1 MDGQFVQAVGIQ
13 FFDRVGEYTNDW
25 IPTHSVGIIGWDGDG
40 FMGISLD
47 GEPWGFSSALNLEDV
62 FDGDSTNIL
71 GTSGVAPMATINGS
85 TDLLAQLMPPA
96 PSMPDLQPAAIE
108 G

>member
-1 MDGQFVQAVGIQ
+1 VGIQ

-47 GEPWGFSSALNLEDV
+47 GEPWSFSAALNLEDV
-62 FDGDSTNIL
+62 LDGESTNIPA
-71 GTSGVAPMATINGS
+71 TSGVTPMLTVAGLTVS
-85 TDLLAQLMPPA
+85 LAQLMPPA
-96 PSMPDLQPAAIE
+96 LSMPDLQPAVIE